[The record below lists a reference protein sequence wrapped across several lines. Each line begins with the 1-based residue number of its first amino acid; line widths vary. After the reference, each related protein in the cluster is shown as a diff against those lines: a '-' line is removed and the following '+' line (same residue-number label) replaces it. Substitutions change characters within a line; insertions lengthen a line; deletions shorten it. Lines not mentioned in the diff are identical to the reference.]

1 MDWLHACFSSIDC
14 GTKVVKFQFPDEPL
28 LEWKEGSSIPRGQ
41 IISCLKACKM
51 IFNGFR
57 YHIVRVKDLGSEA
70 PHLELVPIV
79 KDFSEVFLDDLH
91 EIPPKRELDF
101 GIYF

>member
-51 IFNGFR
+51 IYKRFF
-57 YHIVRVKDLGSEA
+57 YHIVRFNDHGSES
-70 PHLELVPIV
+70 PPLESSP
-79 KDFSEVFLDDLH
+79 
-91 EIPPKRELDF
+91 
-101 GIYF
+101 